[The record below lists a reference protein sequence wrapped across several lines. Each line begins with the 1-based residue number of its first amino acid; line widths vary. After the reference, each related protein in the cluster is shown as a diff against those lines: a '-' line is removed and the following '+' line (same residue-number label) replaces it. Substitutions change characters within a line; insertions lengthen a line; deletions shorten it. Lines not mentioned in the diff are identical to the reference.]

1 MENKLFRSNMN
12 TFRVL
17 LLLVFALTLNAN
29 ATDLAKLIN
38 DDYKAYA
45 DSLENNITSFTYLDD
60 DGSYKTY
67 LLSSQESDNNNP
79 IFQIGSVS
87 KLFTAHALSNLV
99 VSGDLKLTTKVK
111 EILPFVSFKD
121 SNIANIT
128 LVQLA
133 NHTSGLPRLPINIF
147 MGVTDSLQPY
157 QNYTVAMLYNF
168 LASYE
173 LVRAPGKSYEYSNLG
188 YGLLGNILDTYLK
201 KNKNTTL
208 EKYIDKEI
216 FDKAGM
222 KDTGLEL
229 SAKQQM
235 REVQPYIENTP
246 TPAWE
251 FDVIK
256 WAGAYYSTTSDLA
269 KYMNQFVTDTPTF
282 DKKVLEL
289 SRTIT
294 FEANPNMRMSLGW
307 HITPLGDNTV
317 YWHNGNTYGNAAFI
331 GFTSSGKFVAVLSNS
346 NRILDSFAVDVLSNM
361 K

>member
-1 MENKLFRSNMN
+1 MKFINLLFLTAVML
-12 TFRVL
+12 TF
-17 LLLVFALTLNAN
+17 NAK
-29 ATDLAKLIN
+29 AEDLSKLIN
-38 DDYKAYA
+38 EDYKAYS
-45 DSLENNITSFTYLDD
+45 DSLEHNITSFTYLDD

-99 VSGDLKLTTKVK
+99 INGDLKLTTKVK
-111 EILPFVSFKD
+111 EILPFITFKD
-121 SNIANIT
+121 ENIANIT
-128 LVQLA
+128 LEQLA
-133 NHTSGLPRLPINIF
+133 NHSSGLPRLPVNIF
-147 MGVTDSLQPY
+147 VGMTDSLQPY
-157 QNYTVAMLYNF
+157 QNYTKTMLYNF
-168 LASYE
+168 LANYE

-188 YGLLGNILDTYLK
+188 FGLLGNILDTYLA

-208 EKYIDKEI
+208 EKYIQKEI

-229 SAKQQM
+229 TASQKE
-235 REVQPYIENTP
+235 REVQPYIENSP

-256 WAGAYYSTTSDLA
+256 WAGAFYSTTQDLA
-269 KYMNQFVTDTPTF
+269 KYLNQFVTKTPVF
-282 DKKVLEL
+282 DQKVLEL

-294 FEANPNMRMSLGW
+294 FEPNPNMRMSLGW
-307 HITPLGDNTV
+307 HITPLGSNTV
-317 YWHNGNTYGNAAFI
+317 YWHNGNTYGNSAFI

-346 NRILDSFAVDVLSNM
+346 NRILDSFAVDVLNSM